1 MPYGMKTKS
10 GSKTASK
17 SGASQSIAR
26 GERSAN
32 VGNKKD
38 KTRSDLKKLDAA
50 LRKDLAK
57 KGVSPTSSDYAAA
70 RRNQNNALAGV
81 AMRQQQA
88 RTSNKSAST
97 GERTAP
103 RKRVKRGD

>member
-10 GSKTASK
+10 GSKSTSK
-17 SGASQSIAR
+17 SGGSKSIAR
-26 GERSAN
+26 GEKSAA

-38 KTRSDLKKLDAA
+38 TTRANLKKLDAA

-57 KGVSPTSSDYAAA
+57 KGISPTSADYEQA
-70 RRNQNNALAGV
+70 RRNQNYALVGV

-88 RTSNKSAST
+88 RTSNSPAGT
-97 GERTAP
+97 GKRTAP
-103 RKRVKRGD
+103 PKRTKRGD